1 MDTFEI
7 IDTMLARPYL
17 FTGGESLSALRYFLG
32 GYNFCR
38 MEKGEFDGSE
48 ARFSLLPLDWQLFT
62 DLVRNSLPREFTEG
76 REGEWSTLLMDYYGD
91 GEGYSMFRHFYE
103 NFRHTVIRGYKRL
116 IPDEEQLAHYR
127 ERCKFV
133 MDTTTEEERSTG
145 AFISFYE
152 QPEAVYLAEL
162 SCGGWVLAV
171 EDKDEVAQKCAIFRT
186 EDDAEAMVQS
196 YFGKELSWFGVTG
209 VEELSFRKP
218 VRLEQRLR

>member
-1 MDTFEI
+1 
-7 IDTMLARPYL
+7 
-17 FTGGESLSALRYFLG
+17 
-32 GYNFCR
+32 
-38 MEKGEFDGSE
+38 
-48 ARFSLLPLDWQLFT
+48 
-62 DLVRNSLPREFTEG
+62 
-76 REGEWSTLLMDYYGD
+76 
-91 GEGYSMFRHFYE
+91 
-103 NFRHTVIRGYKRL
+103 
-116 IPDEEQLAHYR
+116 
-127 ERCKFV
+127 